1 MNKKILMTLLAITS
15 IGLANSKITNIEVT
29 NLSQLSEDVI
39 KNALPIKEGNEY
51 TNKVSNDIYLSLL
64 RTGLVQ
70 NVNIYPTK
78 DGDNVN
84 LKIVVDELPNAK
96 AIYENKLEIEALK
109 EKTEYLVNKV
119 YFTGTDQNLNALVEK
134 SGLKIGEYF
143 SPYDAEVL
151 KSLIM
156 STGYFG
162 NVELDVHRSADDKSV
177 DLEFK
182 VVRNPVI
189 KSVKITGSKLMD
201 EETLI
206 KVSRL
211 KVGEILNLQLL
222 RQETSP
228 LLKAYADNGYVW
240 VGYKKLDISNDGDIN
255 IEISEAKVSKIVYDK
270 KGTVKDGERIDSKD
284 YKLKTNDFVL
294 KRNTYIKEGDVLNQ
308 KALETTLAELFRT
321 GLFSNINHEIT
332 QDVNNPENLIV
343 RIVLT
348 ERPTTAINAN
358 ISYSTEDSLSGSLK
372 LSDSNFLGREESFDL
387 TGEAGIKGNYSI
399 SLGFKDPWIQNT
411 SRILAGGNIY
421 FKKTT
426 TRVKD
431 LDEFKKD
438 PNQDEAK
445 FAESIYNEPTD
456 KQYVFGINGQIGK
469 GLTNDIYLTLTPRL
483 INVYSKSRAKEEK
496 ARVYQDYTLASI
508 GGDLIYDTRDDRN
521 TPKKGLY
528 ADLYVEGGYIFR
540 EKSLKLNKGRP
551 IEIADKDG
559 KGTGEY
565 EKYKPRAYALTTLDL
580 RAYHPVY
587 KSSNSMAYRLLA
599 TYAHDNTPVGQLAV
613 VGDGITL
620 RGLPNSVSSNKYSVT
635 FTAEN
640 RTYFNDY
647 LQGVLFYDAG
657 IAENIKI
664 EGTNKLKF
672 VNNIGLGA
680 RINTPIGV
688 VRLDYAWNLEKGKK
702 PTGKFNFGF
711 GQTF

>member
-1 MNKKILMTLLAITS
+1 MNKKILITLLAITS
-15 IGLANSKITNIEVT
+15 IGLANSKINNIEVT
-29 NLSQLSEDVI
+29 NLNQLSEDVI

-119 YFTGTDQNLNALVEK
+119 YFTGTNQNLNELVEK
-134 SGLKIGEYF
+134 SGLKVGEYF

-151 KSLIM
+151 RSLIL
-156 STGYFG
+156 STGYFS
-162 NVELDVHRSADDKSV
+162 NVEVDTHRSADNKSI

-182 VVRNPVI
+182 VVQNPVI

-201 EETLI
+201 EETLV
-206 KVSRL
+206 KVSGLR
-211 KVGEILNLQLL
+211 VGEILNVQLL

-228 LLKAYADNGYVW
+228 LLKAYADNGYAW
-240 VGYKKLDISNDGDIN
+240 VAYKKLDVTNDGDIN
-255 IEISEAKVSKIVYDK
+255 IELLEGKVAKVVYEK

-321 GLFSNINHEIT
+321 GLFSNINHEIS
-332 QDVNNPENLIV
+332 QDINNPENLII
-343 RIVLT
+343 RIILT

-469 GLTNDIYLTLTPRL
+469 GLTSDIYLTLTPRL

-496 ARVYQDYTLASI
+496 ARVYQDYTLTSI

-540 EKSLKLNKGRP
+540 ENSLKLNKGKP
-551 IEIADKDG
+551 IEITDESG
-559 KGTGEY
+559 KPTGEY

-587 KSSNSMAYRLLA
+587 KDSNSMAYRLLA

-647 LQGVLFYDAG
+647 LQGVLFYDGG
-657 IAENIKI
+657 IAENIKVD
-664 EGTNKLKF
+664 GTNKLKF

>member
-182 VVRNPVI
+182 VVQNPVI

-332 QDVNNPENLIV
+332 QDINNPENLIV

-469 GLTNDIYLTLTPRL
+469 GLTSDIYLTLTPRL
-483 INVYSKSRAKEEK
+483 INVYSKNRAKEEK

-551 IEIADKDG
+551 IEITDKDG

-664 EGTNKLKF
+664 DGTNKLKF